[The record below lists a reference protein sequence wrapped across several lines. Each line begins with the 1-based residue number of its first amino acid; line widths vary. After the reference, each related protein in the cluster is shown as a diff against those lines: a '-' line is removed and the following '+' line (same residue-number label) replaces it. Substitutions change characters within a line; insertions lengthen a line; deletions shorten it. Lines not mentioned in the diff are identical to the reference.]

1 MKKTFSYLTLVF
13 AILVSI
19 TACNNKNDFD
29 FEAAQK
35 EQQKRDSLENIRVKG
50 LIEKQAAELKAFA
63 TEKLPG
69 ATLIDSLGIWFRV
82 DANGQEDSYT
92 YRPHPAGG
100 LVAPEV
106 KVSYKGTL
114 LNGSVFDQTD
124 EKETSRTFSLAGVI
138 RAWQIAFF
146 PKQIKY
152 NGSVYSLLGLTET
165 GLKKGSKIKF
175 ATSSPWGYDTRE
187 LKDKEGKVTIPA
199 NSPLYFEIEVID
211 IK

>member
-1 MKKTFSYLTLVF
+1 MKKTFSYLTLVLT
-13 AILVSI
+13 ILVSI

-35 EQQKRDSLENIRVKG
+35 EQQRLDSIENARVNS
-50 LIEKQAAELKAFA
+50 LIEKQAADLKSFA

-82 DANGQEDSYT
+82 DAEGQEDSYT
-92 YRPHPAGG
+92 YRPHPYGG
-100 LVAPEV
+100 IIAPEV
-106 KVSYKGTL
+106 KVAYKGTL
-114 LNGSVFDQTD
+114 LNGTPFDQTD
-124 EKETSRTFSLAGVI
+124 EQEPSRTFSLARVI

-146 PKQIKY
+146 PKEIKY
-152 NGSVYSLLGLTET
+152 NGNVYSLLGLTKT

-175 ATSSPWGYDTRE
+175 VTSSPWAYDTQE
-187 LKDKEGKVTIPA
+187 VKDKEGKVTIPV
-199 NSPLYFEIEVID
+199 NSPLYFEIEVIE